1 MNLIAVKRNE
11 KVLVACRVTIKEVDA
26 AISRA
31 VYIYTTQELVCRCRI
46 KEARMTPCVLHFT

>member
-26 AISRA
+26 EISRA
-31 VYIYTTQELVCRCRI
+31 VYIYDAGASLQVQD
-46 KEARMTPCVLHFT
+46 